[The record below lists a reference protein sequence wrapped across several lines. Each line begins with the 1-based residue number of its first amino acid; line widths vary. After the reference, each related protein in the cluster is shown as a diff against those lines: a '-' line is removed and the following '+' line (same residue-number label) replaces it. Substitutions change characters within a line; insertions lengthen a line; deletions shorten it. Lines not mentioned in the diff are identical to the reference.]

1 MNFETYIAKANVFLR
16 DVAVGIGEPE
26 NKAKAGRVLRAV
38 LHALRSRLTAEESIH
53 LIAQLPLLIKGIYV
67 DGWHLTQLNDQSGD
81 FSDFLTTVKKFD
93 GNLGDKD
100 FSDDCKSLDMIR
112 GVLGVLKKYVSE
124 GEIQH
129 LKVQLPE
136 EIADVILN

>member
-1 MNFETYIAKANVFLR
+1 MNFETYMAKANVFLR

-38 LHALRSRLTAEESIH
+38 LHALRSRLTADESIH

-67 DGWHLTQLNDQSGD
+67 DGWHLNQLKDQSND